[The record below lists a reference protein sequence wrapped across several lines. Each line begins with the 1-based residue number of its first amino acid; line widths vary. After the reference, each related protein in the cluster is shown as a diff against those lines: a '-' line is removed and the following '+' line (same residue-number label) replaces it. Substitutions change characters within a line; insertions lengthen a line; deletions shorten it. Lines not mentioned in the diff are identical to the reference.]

1 MQRIKLT
8 LKLLIIFGE
17 QQLIKMSQLIFKF
30 PFKTNYFEEDFYVS
44 SNNFEAYKLLES
56 WPKWS
61 SKFINI
67 FGPSGCG
74 KTHLSNIFNKKINSF
89 FVKASDLNNKNLLLI
104 KSKECL
110 IIDAFSNNIEEKL
123 LYSIL
128 NQSLLSNQYIIINSL
143 KSIQSYDVKL
153 NDLKSRFDSFV
164 NIGIA
169 LPTDELIKVIIS
181 KSFSDKQ
188 VKIESKLIDYII
200 KNIDRSYASIFDL
213 IGKLDDFSLSTGRSI
228 NINLIKKALNK

>member
-1 MQRIKLT
+1 
-8 LKLLIIFGE
+8 
-17 QQLIKMSQLIFKF
+17 
-30 PFKTNYFEEDFYVS
+30 
-44 SNNFEAYKLLES
+44 
-56 WPKWS
+56 
-61 SKFINI
+61 
-67 FGPSGCG
+67 
-74 KTHLSNIFNKKINSF
+74 
-89 FVKASDLNNKNLLLI
+89 LI